1 MQRASVQSELALT
14 TDRERELI
22 GRAQRGCQ
30 RARNQL
36 LLEAIRPVYALV
48 AATYPR
54 AQERDDLAHEALL
67 ALPDAIA
74 RYDLAHPAQVRLLT
88 FARKALLGAMS
99 RYWRRLPVRED
110 AATDAA
116 EEGDDEQRSVIE
128 SLDVLRL
135 RAALGPLVQRLDP
148 LARDIVLH
156 RIMSDE
162 PHPLRVIAAR
172 HRVSTPWVHAIE
184 RRTLNRLRNQ
194 IWATAPDL
202 LVR

>member
-1 MQRASVQSELALT
+1 MQRASVQSALALT

-116 EEGDDEQRSVIE
+116 EEGDDSGHSVIE
-128 SLDVLRL
+128 WLDASRL
-135 RAALGPLVQRLDP
+135 RAALGPMVRGLDP

-156 RIMSDE
+156 RIMADE

-172 HRVSTPWVHAIE
+172 HRVSTPWVHAVE

>member
-1 MQRASVQSELALT
+1 MQSSSIPCELALT
-14 TDRERELI
+14 AERERELI
-22 GRAQRGCQ
+22 GRAQCGCQ
-30 RARNQL
+30 RARNRL

-54 AQERDDLAHEALL
+54 ARDRDDLAHEALL

-99 RYWRRLPVRED
+99 RYWRWRPLRED
-110 AATDAA
+110 AARDAA
-116 EEGDDEQRSVIE
+116 EEGDDEERSVIE
-128 SLDVLRL
+128 WLDAPRL
-135 RAALGPLVQRLDP
+135 RAALGPMVGGLDP

-156 RIMSDE
+156 RIMADE

-172 HRVSTPWVHAIE
+172 HRVSTPWVHAVE
-184 RRTLNRLRNQ
+184 RRTLNRLRNE
-194 IWATAPDL
+194 IRAAAPDL